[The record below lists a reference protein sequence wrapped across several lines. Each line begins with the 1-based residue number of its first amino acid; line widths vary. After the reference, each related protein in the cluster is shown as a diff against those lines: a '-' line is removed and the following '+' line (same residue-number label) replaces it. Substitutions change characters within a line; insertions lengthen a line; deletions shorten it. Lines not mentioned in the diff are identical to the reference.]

1 MRRDLS
7 RPGRAPAA
15 QDAARKRA
23 RAQRPDDP
31 IHCGVAAGAWEKGP
45 VGGVRSVP
53 PERARRRADG
63 LAEA

>member
-31 IHCGVAAGAWEKGP
+31 IHCGVAPGAMGP
-45 VGGVRSVP
+45 VGGARSAP